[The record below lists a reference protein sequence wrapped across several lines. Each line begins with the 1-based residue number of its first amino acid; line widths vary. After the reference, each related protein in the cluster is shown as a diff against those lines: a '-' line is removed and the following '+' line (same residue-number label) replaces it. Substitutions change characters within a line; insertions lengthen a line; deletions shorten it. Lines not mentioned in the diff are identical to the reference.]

1 MILPLRQRVSEM
13 MVRVHLIPPDLA
25 AQHVREMPQ
34 AEVWERYR
42 MYVKFGLARRRWDLL
57 DGNRLGAGGL
67 RQGSDSTFAAVHRGD
82 GVRPTEFIGGLK

>member
-25 AQHVREMPQ
+25 EYHVQRMPPSEIRE
-34 AEVWERYR
+34 RFK

-67 RQGSDSTFAAVHRGD
+67 RQGSDSTACNCRGA
-82 GVRPTEFIGGLK
+82 GARPTDFTGGSR